1 MRLCKSIVVA
11 AALLTGALRTAAFAD
26 ADGSITV
33 KTDPDGIEVWLD
45 DKYIGDS
52 PILDKKL
59 KAGKYSLKLVD
70 PVQHSSTV
78 EDVFIQAGEQTVVEK
93 TIKSRYGSL
102 KVNSD
107 PEGADVYVLT
117 SLGKTPVTNDFI
129 IPGKYRLEI
138 KHQNKSYDKAVE
150 DIVVPKGES
159 VMVNKTLQKKNALDN
174 KALLRLAL
182 GAGAIGGLV
191 WTMAESFDPNFKE
204 ASNGSRNGQI
214 IGVVAGCLCVIG
226 FEIVAFF

>member
-1 MRLCKSIVVA
+1 MRPSLWFVVSA
-11 AALLTGALRTAAFAD
+11 AAVCIFFRTSAFAQG
-26 ADGSITV
+26 DGVLTV

-59 KAGKYSLKLVD
+59 KTGKYTLKLVD
-70 PVQHSSTV
+70 PVQHTSTS
-78 EDVFIQAGEQTVVEK
+78 EDVFIQSGEQTVVEK
-93 TIKSRYGSL
+93 TLKSRYGTL

-117 SLGKTPVTNDFI
+117 ELGKTPVSNDFI

-138 KHQNKSYDKAVE
+138 KSQNKDYDKIVE
-150 DIVVPKGES
+150 DIVVPKGET
-159 VMVNKTLQKKNALDN
+159 VEINKPLPKKNALDN
-174 KALLRLAL
+174 KAIVRLVL
-182 GAGAIGGLV
+182 GAGAIGGFAWGIV
-191 WTMAESFDPNFKE
+191 ERSDAKYWGGT
-204 ASNGSRNGQI
+204 NGSVNGEI
-214 IGVVAGCLCVIG
+214 LGITLGALCVVG

>member
-1 MRLCKSIVVA
+1 MRPSLWFVVSA
-11 AALLTGALRTAAFAD
+11 AAVCIFFRTSAFAQG
-26 ADGSITV
+26 DGVLTV

-59 KAGKYSLKLVD
+59 KTGKYTLKLVD
-70 PVQHSSTV
+70 PVQHTSTS
-78 EDVFIQAGEQTVVEK
+78 EDVFIQSGEQTVVEK
-93 TIKSRYGSL
+93 TLKSRYGTL

-117 SLGKTPVTNDFI
+117 SLGKTPVSNDFI

-138 KHQNKSYDKAVE
+138 KSQSKAYNEVVE
-150 DIVVPKGES
+150 DIVVPKGET
-159 VMVNKTLQKKNALDN
+159 VEVNKPLPKKNALDS
-174 KALLRLAL
+174 KAVVRLAL
-182 GAGAIGGLV
+182 GAGAIGGFV
-191 WTMAESFDPNFKE
+191 WGIVERSDGAHWGHT
-204 ASNGSRNGQI
+204 NGSVNGEI
-214 IGVVAGCLCVIG
+214 LGITLGALCVVG